1 MKSSALY
8 NAQVHLKAADLAF
21 LLTDDS
27 RKRRNCALLAK
38 AVKYQKEN
46 RGATNEPICV
56 LQSSP
61 RASLTTCEREESGP
75 RMLHGACGSS
85 YHSPSLCFLWRPGRF
100 ALPAPQGWVAPFY
113 STPAIGEII
122 GYPLHPAHVLSGEGV
137 GKCARR

>member
-8 NAQVHLKAADLAF
+8 NAQVHLKAVDLAF

-75 RMLHGACGSS
+75 VCCMVPVVVPTIHQAFVFSGDQGGLHCLPLRVG
-85 YHSPSLCFLWRPGRF
+85 WRHF
-100 ALPAPQGWVAPFY
+100 TALQLLAKLLATHYIQPM
-113 STPAIGEII
+113 
-122 GYPLHPAHVLSGEGV
+122 
-137 GKCARR
+137 C